1 MEYYTGR
8 EDKEGRK
15 KKNKDAANN
24 IAGNPAESIPW
35 LS

>member
-8 EDKEGRK
+8 EDKEGR

-24 IAGNPAESIPW
+24 IAGNPAESIP
-35 LS
+35 